1 MAREALRR
9 IKAFSK
15 SCPRAGDGYNFQVS
29 VPHSTSPFSLR
40 NYKSFRESEGR
51 KLFRE
56 IPVTPEEV
64 RAEIDARL
72 GGRRYRCTDDPK
84 NRRDEMWLREVDGA
98 GILRDIFGAL
108 SENRARYDKVKHS
121 TDLTRWIL
129 ENSPGD
135 LREVADLLAGVLS
148 SKGKPGG

>member
-1 MAREALRR
+1 MHIAK
-9 IKAFSK
+9 IKI
-15 SCPRAGDGYNFQVS
+15 
-29 VPHSTSPFSLR
+29 R
-40 NYKSFRESEGR
+40 NYKSFRESEER

-56 IPVTPEEV
+56 IPAPPEEV

-72 GGRRYRCTDDPK
+72 GERRYRCTDDPK
-84 NRRDEMWLREVDGA
+84 NRGDEMWLREVDGA
-98 GILRDIFGAL
+98 GILRDMFGAL

-135 LREVADLLAGVLS
+135 LREVVDLLAGVLS